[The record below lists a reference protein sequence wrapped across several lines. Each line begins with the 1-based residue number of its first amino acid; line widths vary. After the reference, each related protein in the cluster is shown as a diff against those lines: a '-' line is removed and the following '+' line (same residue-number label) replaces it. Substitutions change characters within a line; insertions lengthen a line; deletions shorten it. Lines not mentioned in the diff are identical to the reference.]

1 MDGNHLADRGAALRR
16 MTAERSDNGLGNLL
30 DDALLAAYKARLVAV
45 TTQGSEVHPPDGLS
59 RERLGGLEVLVLV
72 NSDPVLAS

>member
-1 MDGNHLADRGAALRR
+1 

-45 TTQGSEVHPPDGLS
+45 TTQWAEVHPPDGLS
-59 RERLGGLEVLVLV
+59 GQRLGGLEVLVLV

>member
-1 MDGNHLADRGAALRR
+1 

-30 DDALLAAYKARLVAV
+30 DDALLAADKARLVTV
-45 TTQGSEVHPPDGLS
+45 TAQGPEVHPPDGLGG
-59 RERLGGLEVLVLV
+59 ERFGGLEVLVLV